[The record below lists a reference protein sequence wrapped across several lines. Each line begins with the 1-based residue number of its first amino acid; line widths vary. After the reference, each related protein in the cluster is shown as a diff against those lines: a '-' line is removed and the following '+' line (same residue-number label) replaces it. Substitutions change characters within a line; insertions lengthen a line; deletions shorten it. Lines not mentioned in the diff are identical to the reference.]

1 MYLINRLVTRVQQY
15 LKAIHCKLFFF
26 FFSFFVFTDIFSR
39 LDETAIK
46 VKNESSSSLWYPPV
60 HLDPAVAI
68 WILKK
73 KRSKKT
79 SSHILMKETSTGTAV
94 ENTRKLQLIVSSP
107 PTHFFRVSNMV
118 KVFLYPFY
126 WYEST
131 QIPMYPYVLS
141 IFHQSSTPNFFFF
154 IFLFTC
160 RYLGKENEKKKSGP
174 T

>member
-26 FFSFFVFTDIFSR
+26 FFFFLCVHRHFFSSR
-39 LDETAIK
+39 RDRYQGQKRVLL
-46 VKNESSSSLWYPPV
+46 VSVVSSSAPRSGGCDLN
-60 HLDPAVAI
+60 
-68 WILKK
+68 LKK

-126 WYEST
+126 
-131 QIPMYPYVLS
+131 
-141 IFHQSSTPNFFFF
+141 
-154 IFLFTC
+154 
-160 RYLGKENEKKKSGP
+160 
-174 T
+174 